1 MQSGPAPVDVQSTVL
16 ARLLASMSTALLM
29 VFLVPAILAA
39 LPPRLLDLDWQL
51 DVIGA
56 LVSNGALALVGFL
69 LVPLAAWID
78 PESRRLHA
86 RAMAFRRWS
95 TAAALGFLLLA
106 PLQGFAAW
114 QVFRNADHTRTRE
127 FEQSNRQFA
136 HLREVVSSST
146 SSTELSSRVQ
156 ALPGGRDLLPATDP
170 SKPLP
175 QLKKELLSGLELS
188 EKQLRQRRLEAPAIK
203 TGPPLRESLRLA
215 ITALAYA
222 YAFAFAAGLL
232 RWGPNRFSTAGKSA
246 SVVDEHY
253 YQKLSNEET
262 TTPSL

>member
-1 MQSGPAPVDVQSTVL
+1 
-16 ARLLASMSTALLM
+16 MSTALLV
-29 VFLVPAILAA
+29 VFLVPVILAA
-39 LPPRLLDLDWQL
+39 LPPRVLDLEWQL
-51 DVIGA
+51 GVIGA

-114 QVFRNADHTRTRE
+114 QVLRNVDLSRSRE
-127 FEQSNRQFA
+127 FDQSSRQFA
-136 HLREVVSSST
+136 HLREAVSSST
-146 SSTELSSRVQ
+146 SSEELSSRVQ
-156 ALPGGRDLLPATDP
+156 ALPGGTDLLPAVNASTA
-170 SKPLP
+170 LP
-175 QLKKELLSGLELS
+175 QLKKELLSGLELG
-188 EKQLRQRRLEAPAIK
+188 EKQLQQRRLEASAIRS
-203 TGPPLRESLRLA
+203 GPPLRETLRLA
-215 ITALAYA
+215 LSALAYA

-232 RWGPNRFSTAGKSA
+232 RWGPNRFSTVGKSA

-262 TTPSL
+262 TPSL